1 MKKLII
7 LMCLIILLFSGIAY
21 ADIIILVP
29 KILPSISFAD
39 QDNPTQEEIAA
50 LDLYNNRILNFAPIK
65 NWIEKNIVFTGVYE
79 ELINYRKASIWI
91 KNGNQ
96 YMLFVLKTT
105 RIFNPKPN
113 PAAILGGLNALH
125 SQKDLDFTSTNN
137 VEQWLKDNGYT
148 RPEAAE

>member
-50 LDLYNNRILNFAPIK
+50 LGLYNNRILNFAPIK

-113 PAAILGGLNALH
+113 PVAILGGLNALH